1 VTEYSAT
8 DIQGFLPAVEPT
20 RTEKLLLLNGQNYIF
35 DARGPKSPFGNRL
48 LLPFALGR
56 PEHVQ
61 GIRLKL
67 RTGDRCFTITSDA
80 ILEWVETTGGWQI
93 VYIFDDIRSNPYRW
107 THGYLNDVM
116 FFCHPSVGILAY
128 DLTTNQCTR
137 PTANGIPMD
146 AIAIDIN
153 NGRLVVITPE
163 LFAWSSPSN
172 GLDFTPALGGA
183 GFQKISNHVAGS
195 PIMVT
200 SYTRGC
206 LIWTTGGVMRS
217 EFTGDVAVYHHRA
230 LNTEYRPVNSFC
242 TCRVDDDTVIIL
254 DERGLFQSTGESPQP
269 FAPLFNEF
277 LIEYIQKNKLRQG
290 NNLRLEWDELKRH
303 MFVSASLSI
312 TSPLYE
318 FCFVYYPPL
327 DKWGQFCETHYGILP
342 VKIDTSERADDY
354 YGFVDIEGF
363 VRYWLDTGSR
373 ELSVADSVTHGAHIL
388 FYPRIQAPV
397 TVNTEGETTLGSTLA
412 AYSYDPSPFL
422 GRAGYYPS
430 DGFALVPPEL
440 TGLDAK
446 IQIGL
451 LRFSQNESADEMSE
465 ITNIVLRSIQS
476 GDADQVSLDYNLVPA
491 AATDYNLTEG
501 ETDFGFETLNYVN
514 HGLKVI
520 GTLDGVTEFLSVI
533 PDIVGFT
540 PGARYYSCSCVGVW
554 HIFELTAEAVGE
566 AFHLF
571 TFKVTAV
578 SAGRLV

>member
-1 VTEYSAT
+1 VPYIESASKAFAATNSGFNQAIRRLALVPTLTDLMRRLLGQQSAAGRLSIHLDDSGRGSHLPLQGLSDVTEYSAV
-8 DIQGFLPAVEPT
+8 DIQGFFPAVEPT

-80 ILEWVETTGGWQI
+80 ILEWDETAGGWQSSTSSG
-93 VYIFDDIRSNPYRW
+93 DIRSNPYRW
-107 THGYLNDVM
+107 THGYLNGVM

-128 DLTTNQCTR
+128 DLDDESVYAPHGQWDSH
-137 PTANGIPMD
+137 D
-146 AIAIDIN
+146 AIAIDVN
-153 NGRLVVITPE
+153 NGRLVAITPE

-183 GFQKISNHVAGS
+183 GQQKISNHVAGS

-206 LIWTTGGVMRS
+206 LTWTTGGVMRS

-242 TCRVDDDTVIIL
+242 TCRIDDDTVIIL

-303 MFVSASLSI
+303 MYVSASLSI

-354 YGFVDIEGF
+354 YGFVDAEGF
-363 VRYWLDTGSR
+363 VRYWLNTGSR
-373 ELSVADSVTHGAHIL
+373 ELSVSRLRDAQRGTSSFTREFSSAPPPIPPNGTIL
-388 FYPRIQAPV
+388 S
-397 TVNTEGETTLGSTLA
+397 STAA
-412 AYSYDPSPFL
+412 AYSYDPTHS
-422 GRAGYYPS
+422 RAR
-430 DGFALVPPEL
+430 
-440 TGLDAK
+440 
-446 IQIGL
+446 GL
-451 LRFSQNESADEMSE
+451 LPVRWILAGASRVDWARRQDPNRLA
-465 ITNIVLRSIQS
+465 
-476 GDADQVSLDYNLVPA
+476 SLL
-491 AATDYNLTEG
+491 
-501 ETDFGFETLNYVN
+501 
-514 HGLKVI
+514 HQ
-520 GTLDGVTEFLSVI
+520 
-533 PDIVGFT
+533 
-540 PGARYYSCSCVGVW
+540 
-554 HIFELTAEAVGE
+554 
-566 AFHLF
+566 
-571 TFKVTAV
+571 
-578 SAGRLV
+578 